1 MLQKRSLIVWSGI
14 YPTNVKDITILVKEE
29 KLPLVGK
36 VWIYNVW
43 IRRITI
49 TNQTLSWSASGSN
62 LSSVELKF
70 ISKSDLV
77 YGVNG
82 KYCRDSSSKPYQTI
96 LLVRIVYTSLLDQ
109 KKGIFTTR

>member
-1 MLQKRSLIVWSGI
+1 MLQKRSLIMWSGI

-36 VWIYNVW
+36 VWIW
-43 IRRITI
+43 IRRITT

-77 YGVNG
+77 MALMASTVE
-82 KYCRDSSSKPYQTI
+82 
-96 LLVRIVYTSLLDQ
+96 IVLQSNIRQSYWSE
-109 KKGIFTTR
+109 